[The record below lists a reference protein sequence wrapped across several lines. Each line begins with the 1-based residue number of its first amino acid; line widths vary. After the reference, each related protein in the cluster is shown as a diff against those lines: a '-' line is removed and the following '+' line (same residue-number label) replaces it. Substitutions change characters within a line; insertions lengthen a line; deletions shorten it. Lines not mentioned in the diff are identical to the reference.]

1 MFSGFPGGTSGQEP
15 TCPCRRHKK
24 HEFNPWVRKIPWR
37 RAWQPTSVFLPGE
50 SYGQR
55 SLLGDSLWGHKEL
68 DMTEWL
74 QGRGGTRILTQICLI
89 PKALL
94 VSYTL
99 KTLIFVMSFP
109 YLLLLN
115 LIHACLLNHFSL
127 VRLFE
132 TLWNVAHKAPL
143 SLGFSRQEYWSGLLY
158 PPPGESS
165 WSGDWTH
172 FSYVSCICRWFL
184 YHWCHLGSPNQ
195 LVTL

>member
-1 MFSGFPGGTSGQEP
+1 MGVPDSASGKEP
-15 TCPCRRHKK
+15 ACQCRRGKIGR
-24 HEFNPWVRKIPWR
+24 FNLWVWKMPWR

-143 SLGFSRQEYWSGLLY
+143 SLGLPRWEYWSGFPFPSPGNLPTEGSSSCLLLVY
-158 PPPGESS
+158 GFFTNEPPKQPLSQ
-165 WSGDWTH
+165 
-172 FSYVSCICRWFL
+172 
-184 YHWCHLGSPNQ
+184 LGIN
-195 LVTL
+195 